1 MNRTELARAVA
12 SRMRNNDIKK
22 SIKMP
27 SQKFIISDGNGN
39 EKEFVVRSSNQD
51 ILYTVEDVETIIDTC
66 INVIEDALKSGM
78 NISVSGFGILELKLR
93 KERNTFHPITGEAV
107 KIEEHF
113 APKFTPGVNLRM
125 CAKIFELSKKEQEMT
140 PIITEGD

>member
-12 SRMRNNDIKK
+12 SRMRNNNIKK

-39 EKEFVVRSSNQD
+39 EKEFAVKSSNQD
-51 ILYTVEDVETIIDTC
+51 ILYTVEDVEAIINAC
-66 INVIEDALKSGM
+66 INVIEDAIKSGQE
-78 NISVSGFGILELKLR
+78 ISVSGFGILGLKLR
-93 KERNTFHPITGEAV
+93 KERNTFHPVTGEAV
-107 KIEEHF
+107 TIEEHF
-113 APKFTPGVNLRM
+113 VPKFTAGVNLRM